1 MIDGGALSI
10 EIIQTQKGPAVEIDA
25 PPMVSLCRMLAGKA
39 PADAGRLAG
48 AVYAR
53 SPSSEAA
60 AIAAAT
66 GQPIDEGLL
75 RGMVVE
81 ALHEHAV
88 KMLAAWPAALGHR
101 SAPVPAPGTDNPISL
116 ASALFGDTP
125 PPCRIAEFEAWMKR
139 GATPAARVLDEVW
152 QHWDARWGRAALPL
166 WSPGQPLGRV
176 DWAAAVIDGAVADTG
191 LVARVGDSD
200 LLREIEARRGRG
212 IVWRLAARIVD
223 AGRLLDRLRENRL
236 DDLAFHVQPGV
247 GAALAP
253 NGTVLVEAETEGEA
267 ISRYQRLSPADFALH
282 PGGLMHKALATL
294 PKRSRAPLGAI
305 AGLIIEAIDP
315 GIPTRL
321 TAPER
326 RAA

>member
-10 EIIQTQKGPAVEIDA
+10 EITQTRSGPAVEIDA
-25 PPMVSLCRMLAGKA
+25 PPMVSLCRMLAGRA
-39 PADAGRLAG
+39 PADAGMLAG
-48 AVYAR
+48 TVYAR

-66 GQPIDEGLL
+66 GQPIDDSLL
-75 RGMVVE
+75 RGMIVE

-88 KMLAAWPAALGHR
+88 KMLAAWPAALGR
-101 SAPVPAPGTDNPISL
+101 KGAPVPAPETSNPIAL
-116 ASALFGDTP
+116 ASALFGDMP
-125 PPCRIAEFEAWMKR
+125 PPRRIGEFEAWIKR

-152 QHWDARWGRAALPL
+152 QHWDTRWGRAALPL

-176 DWAAAVIDGAVADTG
+176 DWAAAVIDGAAADTG
-191 LVARVGDSD
+191 LVARVSDSD
-200 LLREIEARRGRG
+200 LMREIEARRGRG
-212 IVWRLAARIVD
+212 IVWRLAARLVD
-223 AGRLLDRLRENRL
+223 AGRLLDRLREDRL
-236 DDLAFHVQPGV
+236 DGLACHVLPGV

-253 NGTVLVEAETEGEA
+253 NGTLLVEAETEGEA

-282 PGGLMHKALATL
+282 PEGLMHKALATL

-305 AGLIIEAIDP
+305 ASLIIEAVDP

-321 TAPER
+321 SAPER